1 MTNMIEDDIRRLIV
15 RDSRD
20 LAGLEGDIWKQEAFR
35 RASQTVTRR
44 LASWQAAVMAVAVV
58 ISATAGTAVAM
69 HNTTVHQPS
78 GLVLAETLAPSA
90 LLFGHR
96 P

>member
-1 MTNMIEDDIRRLIV
+1 MVEYDIHRLIA

-44 LASWQAAVMAVAVV
+44 LASWQAAVMVIAVV
-58 ISATAGTAVAM
+58 ISATAGSAVAM
-69 HNTTVHQPS
+69 HNSTVPRPS
-78 GLVLAETLAPSA
+78 GLILAETLAPSA

>member
-1 MTNMIEDDIRRLIV
+1 MFEDDIRRLIA

-20 LAGLEGDIWKQEAFR
+20 LAGLEGDIWKQEAIR
-35 RASQTVTRR
+35 RAGQTVTRR
-44 LASWQAAVMAVAVV
+44 LASWQAAVMAIAVV
-58 ISATAGTAVAM
+58 ISATAGSAVAM
-69 HNTTVHQPS
+69 HNTPVHPPR
-78 GLVLAETLAPSA
+78 GLILAETLAPSA